1 MTEVINGLEKKI
13 FVLKS
18 IKDVKND
25 FKCLKI
31 SFEEF
36 KRSIINQV
44 SNIHEGFVK

>member
-13 FVLKS
+13 FVLAS

-25 FKCLKI
+25 LKYLKL

-36 KRSIINQV
+36 KRSIIN
-44 SNIHEGFVK
+44 